1 VGTVEAALRCDC
13 FLNYQGATPMKLLG
27 VDIGTGGTRAV
38 LLDGDGCVVSSATA
52 AHRPFASPHASWAE
66 QNPCDWWAAVCSAIP
81 ECLTRGKTA
90 GGEISGIALTG
101 QMHGL
106 VLLDRDGRVLR
117 PSIIWCDQR
126 TEVECREITERIGA
140 ARLIEL
146 TANPALTNFTL
157 PKIWWVQKN
166 EPEIWA
172 RAGTI
177 LLPKDYIRLR
187 LSGSLA
193 TDVADASGTLL
204 FDVANRQ
211 WSRPMTEASG
221 LVADLLPTVFESCEI
236 SGHVSEEG
244 ARATGLRAGIPI
256 VTGAGD
262 QAAGAVGT
270 GIVRPGAVS
279 ATIGTSGVVFAAT
292 AGPVRDPA
300 GRIHTFCHAVPQR
313 WHVMGVTQAAGYSL
327 RWFRDQFGAT
337 GDPAQDAYGR
347 LMKEASAAPAGS
359 DGLLWAPYL
368 MGERTPHL
376 DPYARGA
383 LVGISAAH
391 TRAHVIRAIL
401 EGVAFS
407 LRDTLTI
414 FAELKIPVESIRLGG
429 GGARGALWRQIQADV
444 YGMPVGVL
452 DVEEGP
458 AYGAALLAGV
468 GVGNWTSVEKASDAT
483 VRVSQR
489 IEPEPRDLALMNR
502 QYGAYRKL
510 YLALREIWRDAV

>member
-1 VGTVEAALRCDC
+1 MA
-13 FLNYQGATPMKLLG
+13 MKLLG
-27 VDIGTGGTRAV
+27 IDIGTGGTRAV
-38 LLDGDGCVVSSATA
+38 LLDGEGRVVSSATA
-52 AHRPFASPHASWAE
+52 AHPLFASPHAGWAE
-66 QNPCDWWAAVCSAIP
+66 QNPDDWWGAVCSAVP
-81 ECLTRGKTA
+81 ECLARGKTA
-90 GGEISGIALTG
+90 AGEISGIALTG

-106 VLLDRDGRVLR
+106 VLLDPGGTVLR

-126 TEVECREITERIGA
+126 TELECREITEKIGA

-157 PKIWWVQKN
+157 PKIWWMQKH

-172 RAGTI
+172 RASSI
-177 LLPKDYIRLR
+177 LLPKDYVRLR
-187 LSGSLA
+187 LSGARA

-211 WSRPMTEASG
+211 WSRPMMEVSR
-221 LVADLLPTVFESCEI
+221 LNADLLPKVFESCEVT
-236 SGHVSEEG
+236 GHVSEEG
-244 ARATGLRAGIPI
+244 ARATGLRAGIPVI
-256 VTGAGD
+256 AGAGD
-262 QAAGAVGT
+262 QAAGAVGM
-270 GIVRPGAVS
+270 GIVRAGAVS

-292 AGPVRDPA
+292 ASPVRDTA

-327 RWFRDQFGAT
+327 RWFRDQFGAV
-337 GDPAQDAYGR
+337 GDPAQDAYAR
-347 LMKEASAAPAGS
+347 LMTEASAAPAGA

-376 DPYARGA
+376 DPNARGA
-383 LVGISAAH
+383 LVGISATH
-391 TRAHVIRAIL
+391 RRAHVVRAIL

-429 GGARGALWRQIQADV
+429 GGARGRLWQQIQADV
-444 YGMPVGVL
+444 YGMPVGAL
-452 DVEEGP
+452 EVEEGP

-468 GVGNWTSVEKASDAT
+468 GVGNWTSVENAVDAT
-483 VRVSQR
+483 VRISQR
-489 IEPEPRDLALMNR
+489 IEPEQRNLALMNR
-502 QYGAYRKL
+502 RYGAYRKL
-510 YLALREIWRDAV
+510 YPALRDVWRDPP

>member
-1 VGTVEAALRCDC
+1 
-13 FLNYQGATPMKLLG
+13 MKLLG
-27 VDIGTGGTRAV
+27 IDIGTGGTRAV
-38 LLDGDGCVVSSATA
+38 LLDGDGRVVSSATA
-52 AHRPFASPHASWAE
+52 AHPSFASPHAGWAE
-66 QNPCDWWAAVCSAIP
+66 QDPDDWWSAVCSAVP
-81 ECLTRGKTA
+81 GCLARGNTA
-90 GGEISGIALTG
+90 PREISGIALTG

-106 VLLDRDGRVLR
+106 VLLDRDRGVLR
-117 PSIIWCDQR
+117 PSILWCDQR
-126 TEVECREITERIGA
+126 TEVECREISEKIGA

-172 RAGTI
+172 RAGAI
-177 LLPKDYIRLR
+177 LLPKDYIRLQ
-187 LSGSLA
+187 LSGSRA

-204 FDVANRQ
+204 FDVADRQ
-211 WSRPMTEASG
+211 WSRPMMEASR
-221 LVADLLPTVFESCEI
+221 LNVDLLPTVFESCEI

-244 ARATGLRAGIPI
+244 ARATGLRAGIPVI
-256 VTGAGD
+256 AGAGD
-262 QAAGAVGT
+262 QAAGAVGM
-270 GIVRPGAVS
+270 GIVRAGAVS

-327 RWFRDQFGAT
+327 RWFRDQFGAA
-337 GDPAQDAYGR
+337 GDLAQDAYAR
-347 LMKEASAAPAGS
+347 LMAEASAAPAGA

-376 DPYARGA
+376 DPHARGA
-383 LVGISAAH
+383 LVGISATH
-391 TRAHVIRAIL
+391 TRAHVVRAIL

-429 GGARGALWRQIQADV
+429 GGARGSLWRQIQADV
-444 YGMPVGVL
+444 YGMPVGAL
-452 DVEEGP
+452 EVEEGP

-468 GVGNWTSVEKASDAT
+468 GVGNWTSVENAADAT
-483 VRVSQR
+483 VHISKR
-489 IEPEPRDLALMNR
+489 IEPEPQRVALMNR
-502 QYGAYRKL
+502 RYGAYRKL
-510 YLALREIWRDAV
+510 YPALRDIWRDGQ